1 MLSACIRLPDST
13 EKCIPEC
20 FWTPSSRPKIVSVFI
35 ILPLQFVLLLSVSP
49 FWCNDRYRCLIC
61 KHDMNNHV
69 FFSPVGFAEKSYK
82 TDEWNSTVLCMNFVP
97 LKKILWIIWVSYFIL
112 TDFCFCLKTKNIS
125 SLLGHMLYS
134 FKRVFMRA
142 SIFGFFFKENN
153 KMLGCQMW
161 WKFLHFNKITKQII
175 TISVYLYVVTIVNFL
190 FYFKALL

>member
-35 ILPLQFVLLLSVSP
+35 ILPHSLCCCCQYHLF
-49 FWCNDRYRCLIC
+49 DATIG

-175 TISVYLYVVTIVNFL
+175 TISVYLYVVTIVNF
-190 FYFKALL
+190 

>member
-13 EKCIPEC
+13 EKCIPKC

-35 ILPLQFVLLLSVSP
+35 ILPRSLSYCCQYHLFDATIGTDVSSVSMI
-49 FWCNDRYRCLIC
+49 WII
-61 KHDMNNHV
+61 MS

-97 LKKILWIIWVSYFIL
+97 LKTFLWIIWVSYFIL

-125 SLLGHMLYS
+125 SLLAHMLYS
-134 FKRVFMRA
+134 FKIVFMRA

-153 KMLGCQMW
+153 KMLVCQMW
-161 WKFLHFNKITKQII
+161 WKFLHFSKITKQII
-175 TISVYLYVVTIVNFL
+175 TISVYLCVVTIVNFL